1 MSRKTS
7 NLTQASLKKINNFL
21 DLIENEIDDYK
32 FFNEFQSIIAK
43 DVKMIKDCSEASIV
57 DFYIETCKQI
67 LEKYEYEIYENFYE
81 DLKARTRKKLAD
93 KYVSKENFDNNIDI
107 YFNEVKREY
116 ILHPMGESEEMAFI
130 PENRDVFIK
139 NNLKLV
145 IDCAK
150 RYQNLGLPLE
160 DLIQAGNEGLLI
172 TFNKFDTDRANLR
185 FAILDDINNSEKES
199 YSKED
204 AEKVIK
210 SNFKYTKTLD
220 ATLKQLPDDGFKSK
234 QEFIDWTN
242 ENIKKA
248 SFSSI
253 AFAWIRATIISEI
266 NKLGKIIRVP
276 KSTKK
281 DSQDTLNIIRLDSV
295 NPHTDD
301 CYHDNQISETAND
314 DFAIIDESIENM
326 EKQNLFKEILNKIMC
341 KLSATDRRIIKKKFG
356 IDAPF
361 QMSINEIAENE
372 GISPNKVKYSI
383 SNTLK
388 IIEKNISEVDK
399 KYIIELLK

>member
-1 MSRKTS
+1 MSRQFNLTKTS
-7 NLTQASLKKINNFL
+7 LSKINNFL
-21 DLIENEIDDYK
+21 DSVEDKIEDQE
-32 FFNEFQSIIAK
+32 FFDAFSNIVYK
-43 DVKMIKDCSEASIV
+43 DVKMIKDCAEASIV
-57 DFYIETCKQI
+57 DFYIDTCKE
-67 LEKYEYEIYENFYE
+67 LLNKYEYEIYEKFYD
-81 DLKARTRKKLAD
+81 DLKLKTRNKLVD
-93 KYVSKENFDNNIDI
+93 KYVSKATFDNNIDI

-116 ILHPMGESEEMAFI
+116 ILHPMGESEDMTFV

-150 RYQNLGLPLE
+150 RYQNLGLPLD

-185 FAILDDINNSEKES
+185 FAILDDINKSEKV
-199 YSKED
+199 YFTHTD
-204 AEKVIK
+204 AEELIK
-210 SNFKYTKTLD
+210 RNFQYTKTLD
-220 ATLKQLPDDGFKSK
+220 ATLKKIPENGFNSK
-234 QEFIDWTN
+234 KEFKEWTN

-266 NKLGKIIRVP
+266 NKLGKVIRVP
-276 KSTKK
+276 KSAQKEH
-281 DSQDTLNIIRLDSV
+281 SSVNIIRLDSI

-301 CYHDNQISETAND
+301 CYHDNQISEIAND
-314 DFAIIDESIENM
+314 DFVVMDESMEAM
-326 EKQNLFKEILNKIMC
+326 EKQNMFKNILERILS
-341 KLSATDRRIIKKKFG
+341 KLPMIDRRIIKKKFG

-361 QMSINEIAENE
+361 PMSINEIAENE

-388 IIEKNISEVDK
+388 IIEKSIPESDK
-399 KYIIELLK
+399 RNIIELLK

>member
-1 MSRKTS
+1 MSRQFNLTKTS
-7 NLTQASLKKINNFL
+7 LNKINSFL
-21 DLIENEIDDYK
+21 DSVEDKIEDQE
-32 FFNEFQSIIAK
+32 FFDTFNDIIYK
-43 DVKMIKDCSEASIV
+43 DVKMIKDCAETSIV
-57 DFYIETCKQI
+57 DFYISTCKE
-67 LEKYEYEIYENFYE
+67 LLNKYDYEIYEKFYD
-81 DLKARTRKKLAD
+81 DLKTKTRNKLVD
-93 KYVSKENFDNNIDI
+93 KYVSKATFDNNIDI

-116 ILHPMGESEEMAFI
+116 ILHPMGESEDMAFV

-150 RYQNLGLPLE
+150 RYQNLGLPLD

-185 FAILDDINNSEKES
+185 FAILDDINKSEKV
-199 YSKED
+199 YFTL
-204 AEKVIK
+204 AEAEELIRR
-210 SNFKYTKTLD
+210 NFQYTKTLD
-220 ATLKQLPDDGFKSK
+220 ATIKKLPVNGFNSK
-234 QEFIDWTN
+234 KEFIEWTN

-266 NKLGKIIRVP
+266 NKLGKVIRVP
-276 KSTKK
+276 KSAQKEH
-281 DSQDTLNIIRLDSV
+281 SSVNIIRLDSI

-301 CYHDNQISETAND
+301 CYHDNQISEVAND
-314 DFAIIDESIENM
+314 DFAVMDESMEAM
-326 EKQNLFKEILNKIMC
+326 EKQNMFKEILEKVLS
-341 KLSATDRRIIKKKFG
+341 KLPMIDRRIIKKKFG

-361 QMSINEIAENE
+361 PMSINEIAENE

-388 IIEKNISEVDK
+388 IIEKSIPETDK
-399 KYIIELLK
+399 RNIIELLK

>member
-1 MSRKTS
+1 MSRQFNLTKTS
-7 NLTQASLKKINNFL
+7 LNKINSFL
-21 DLIENEIDDYK
+21 DSIEDKIEDQE
-32 FFNEFQSIIAK
+32 FFDTFNDIVYK
-43 DVKMIKDCSEASIV
+43 DVKMIKDCAETSIV
-57 DFYIETCKQI
+57 DFYISTCKE
-67 LEKYEYEIYENFYE
+67 LLNKYDYEIYEKFYD
-81 DLKARTRKKLAD
+81 DLKTKTRNKLVD
-93 KYVSKENFDNNIDI
+93 KYVSKATFDNNIDI

-116 ILHPMGESEEMAFI
+116 ILHPMGESEDMAFV

-150 RYQNLGLPLE
+150 RYQNLGLPLD

-185 FAILDDINNSEKES
+185 FAILDDINKSEKV
-199 YSKED
+199 YFTL
-204 AEKVIK
+204 AEAEELIRR
-210 SNFKYTKTLD
+210 NFQYTKTLD
-220 ATLKQLPDDGFKSK
+220 ATIKKLPTNGFNSK
-234 QEFIDWTN
+234 KEFIEWTN

-266 NKLGKIIRVP
+266 NKLGKVIRVP
-276 KSTKK
+276 KSAQKEH
-281 DSQDTLNIIRLDSV
+281 SSVNIIRLDSI

-301 CYHDNQISETAND
+301 CYHDNQISEVAND
-314 DFAIIDESIENM
+314 DFAVMDESMEAM
-326 EKQNLFKEILNKIMC
+326 EKQNMFKEILEKVLS
-341 KLSATDRRIIKKKFG
+341 KLPMIDRRIIKKKFG

-361 QMSINEIAENE
+361 PMSINEIAENE

-388 IIEKNISEVDK
+388 IIEKSIPETDK
-399 KYIIELLK
+399 RNIIELLK

>member
-1 MSRKTS
+1 MNKKT
-7 NLTQASLKKINNFL
+7 NLTQASIKKIDNFL
-21 DLIENEIDDYK
+21 NSVENDIEDYQ
-32 FFNEFQSIIAK
+32 FFNEFPSIVLK
-43 DVKMIKDCSEASIV
+43 DVKMIKDCAESSIV
-57 DFYIETCKQI
+57 DFYIETCKQ
-67 LEKYEYEIYENFYE
+67 LLNKYDYEIYDDFYK
-81 DLKARTRKKLAD
+81 DLKEKTRLKLVD
-93 KYVSKENFDNNIDI
+93 KYVSKATFDNNIDI

-116 ILHPMGESEEMAFI
+116 IMHPMGESEDMAFV

-185 FAILDDINNSEKES
+185 FAILDDI
-199 YSKED
+199 
-204 AEKVIK
+204 
-210 SNFKYTKTLD
+210 
-220 ATLKQLPDDGFKSK
+220 
-234 QEFIDWTN
+234 
-242 ENIKKA
+242 KKA

-276 KSTKK
+276 KSTKT
-281 DSQDTLNIIRLDSV
+281 DSKDTLNIIRLDSV

-326 EKQNLFKEILNKIMC
+326 EKQNLFKVILDKVISNLPAI
-341 KLSATDRRIIKKKFG
+341 DRRIIKKKFG

-372 GISPNKVKYSI
+372 GISPNKIKYII

-388 IIEKNISEVDK
+388 TIEKNISPKDK

>member
-1 MSRKTS
+1 MSRQFNLTKTS
-7 NLTQASLKKINNFL
+7 LNKINSFL
-21 DLIENEIDDYK
+21 DSVEDKIEDQE
-32 FFNEFQSIIAK
+32 FFDTFNDIVYK
-43 DVKMIKDCSEASIV
+43 DVKMIKDCAETSIV
-57 DFYIETCKQI
+57 DFYISTCKE
-67 LEKYEYEIYENFYE
+67 LLDKYDYEIYEKFYD
-81 DLKARTRKKLAD
+81 DLKAKTRNKLVD
-93 KYVSKENFDNNIDI
+93 KYVSKATFDNNIDI

-116 ILHPMGESEEMAFI
+116 ILHPMGESEDMAFV

-150 RYQNLGLPLE
+150 RYQNLGLPLD

-185 FAILDDINNSEKES
+185 FAILDDINKSEKV
-199 YSKED
+199 YFTF
-204 AEKVIK
+204 AEAEELIK
-210 SNFKYTKTLD
+210 RNFQYTKTLD
-220 ATLKQLPDDGFKSK
+220 ATIKKLPANGFNSK
-234 QEFIDWTN
+234 KEFIEWTN

-266 NKLGKIIRVP
+266 NKLGKVIRVP
-276 KSTKK
+276 KSAQKEH
-281 DSQDTLNIIRLDSV
+281 SSVNIIRLDSI

-301 CYHDNQISETAND
+301 CYHDNQISEVAND
-314 DFAIIDESIENM
+314 DFAVMDESMEAM
-326 EKQNLFKEILNKIMC
+326 EKQNMFKEILEKVLS
-341 KLSATDRRIIKKKFG
+341 KLPMIDRRIIKKKFG

-361 QMSINEIAENE
+361 SMSINEIAENE

-388 IIEKNISEVDK
+388 IIEKSIPETDK
-399 KYIIELLK
+399 RNIIELLK

>member
-1 MSRKTS
+1 MNKKT
-7 NLTQASLKKINNFL
+7 NLTQASIKKIDNFL
-21 DLIENEIDDYK
+21 NSIENEIEDYQ
-32 FFNEFQSIIAK
+32 FFNEFPSIVLK
-43 DVKMIKDCSEASIV
+43 DVKMIKDCAESSIV
-57 DFYIETCKQI
+57 DFYIETCKQLLI
-67 LEKYEYEIYENFYE
+67 KYDYEIYDDFYK
-81 DLKARTRKKLAD
+81 DLKEKTRLKLVD
-93 KYVSKENFDNNIDI
+93 KYVSKATFDNNIDI

-116 ILHPMGESEEMAFI
+116 IMHPMGESEDMAFV

-185 FAILDDINNSEKES
+185 FAILDDIKNSEQEE
-199 YSKED
+199 YTLEE
-204 AEKVIK
+204 AEELIK
-210 SNFKYTKTLD
+210 RNFKYTKTLE
-220 ATLKQLPDDGFKSK
+220 ATLKQLPKNGFTSK
-234 QEFIDWTN
+234 EGFIEWTN
-242 ENIKKA
+242 INIKKA

-276 KSTKK
+276 KSTKNAEK
-281 DSQDTLNIIRLDSV
+281 DTLNIIRLDSV

-326 EKQNLFKEILNKIMC
+326 EKQNLFKGILDKIIS
-341 KLSATDRRIIKKKFG
+341 KLPAIDRRIIKKKFG

-383 SNTLK
+383 ANTLK
-388 IIEKNISEVDK
+388 TIEKNISADDK

>member
-1 MSRKTS
+1 MSKQF
-7 NLTQASLKKINNFL
+7 NLTKASLKKIEIFL
-21 DLIENEIDDYK
+21 DSIENDVNEQE
-32 FFNEFQSIIAK
+32 FFNEFQDIVYK
-43 DVKMIKDCSEASIV
+43 DVKMIKDCNEVSIV
-57 DFYIETCKQI
+57 DFYIETCKDL
-67 LEKYEYEIYENFYE
+67 LEKNNYEIYDTFYNE
-81 DLKARTRKKLAD
+81 LKQKTRTKLAD
-93 KYVSKENFDNNIDI
+93 KYVSKSYFDNNIDI

-116 ILHPMGESEEMAFI
+116 ILHPMGESEDMAFV

-150 RYQNLGLPLE
+150 RYQNLGLPLD

-172 TFNKFDTDRANLR
+172 TFNKFDSDRANLR
-185 FAILDDINNSEKES
+185 FAILDDINKSENADFTLE
-199 YSKED
+199 E
-204 AEKVIK
+204 AEELIK
-210 SNFKYTKTLD
+210 SNFQYTKTLD
-220 ATLKQLPDDGFKSK
+220 ATLNKLPKNGFDSK
-234 QEFIDWTN
+234 KEFIEWTN

-266 NKLGKIIRVP
+266 NKLGKVIRVP
-276 KSTKK
+276 KSAQKNY
-281 DSQDTLNIIRLDSV
+281 SSVNIIRLDSI

-301 CYHDNQISETAND
+301 CYHDNQISDVAND
-314 DFAIIDESIENM
+314 EFAIMDESMEAM
-326 EKQNLFKEILNKIMC
+326 EKQNMFKGILDKILS
-341 KLSATDRRIIKKKFG
+341 KLPMIDRRIIKKKFG

-361 QMSINEIAENE
+361 PMSINEIAENE

-388 IIEKNISEVDK
+388 IIEKSISESDK
-399 KYIIELLK
+399 RNIIELLK

>member
-1 MSRKTS
+1 MSRQFNLTKTS
-7 NLTQASLKKINNFL
+7 LNKINSFL
-21 DLIENEIDDYK
+21 DSVEDKIKDQE
-32 FFNEFQSIIAK
+32 FFDTFNDIVYK
-43 DVKMIKDCSEASIV
+43 DVKMIKDCAETSIV
-57 DFYIETCKQI
+57 DFYISTCKE
-67 LEKYEYEIYENFYE
+67 LLNKYDYEIYEKFYD
-81 DLKARTRKKLAD
+81 DLKTKTRNKLVD
-93 KYVSKENFDNNIDI
+93 KYVSKATFDNNIDI

-116 ILHPMGESEEMAFI
+116 ILHPMGESEDMAFV

-150 RYQNLGLPLE
+150 RYQNLGLPLD

-185 FAILDDINNSEKES
+185 FAILDDINKSEKV
-199 YSKED
+199 YFTL
-204 AEKVIK
+204 AEAEELIRR
-210 SNFKYTKTLD
+210 NFQYTKTLD
-220 ATLKQLPDDGFKSK
+220 ATIKKLPANGFNSK
-234 QEFIDWTN
+234 KEFIEWTN

-266 NKLGKIIRVP
+266 NKLGKVIRVP
-276 KSTKK
+276 KSAQKEH
-281 DSQDTLNIIRLDSV
+281 SSVNIIRLDSI

-301 CYHDNQISETAND
+301 CYHDNQISEVAND
-314 DFAIIDESIENM
+314 DFAVMDESMEAM
-326 EKQNLFKEILNKIMC
+326 EKQNMFKEILEKVLS
-341 KLSATDRRIIKKKFG
+341 KLPMIDRRIIKKKFG

-361 QMSINEIAENE
+361 PMSINEIAENE

-388 IIEKNISEVDK
+388 IIEKSIPETDK
-399 KYIIELLK
+399 RNIIELLK

>member
-1 MSRKTS
+1 MSRQFNLTKTS
-7 NLTQASLKKINNFL
+7 LNKINNFL
-21 DLIENEIDDYK
+21 YSVEDKIEDQE
-32 FFNEFQSIIAK
+32 FFEAFNDIVYK
-43 DVKMIKDCSEASIV
+43 DVKMIKDCAETSIV
-57 DFYIETCKQI
+57 DFYISTCKE
-67 LEKYEYEIYENFYE
+67 LLNKYDYEIYETFYD
-81 DLKARTRKKLAD
+81 DLKSKTRNKLVD
-93 KYVSKENFDNNIDI
+93 KYVSKATFDNNIDI

-116 ILHPMGESEEMAFI
+116 ILHPMGESEDMAFV
-130 PENRDVFIK
+130 PENRDIFIK

-150 RYQNLGLPLE
+150 RYQNLGLPLD

-185 FAILDDINNSEKES
+185 FAILDDINKSEKV
-199 YSKED
+199 YFTHTD
-204 AEKVIK
+204 AEELIK
-210 SNFKYTKTLD
+210 RNFQYTKTLD
-220 ATLKQLPDDGFKSK
+220 ATLKKIPENGFNSK
-234 QEFIDWTN
+234 KEFKEWTN

-266 NKLGKIIRVP
+266 NKLGKVIRVP
-276 KSTKK
+276 KSAQKEH
-281 DSQDTLNIIRLDSV
+281 SSVNIIHLDSI

-301 CYHDNQISETAND
+301 CYHDNQISEIAND
-314 DFAIIDESIENM
+314 DFVVMDESMEAM
-326 EKQNLFKEILNKIMC
+326 EKQNMFKNILERILS
-341 KLSATDRRIIKKKFG
+341 KLPMIDRRIIKKKFG

-361 QMSINEIAENE
+361 PMSINEIAENE

-388 IIEKNISEVDK
+388 IIEKSIPESDK
-399 KYIIELLK
+399 RNIIELLK

>member
-1 MSRKTS
+1 MSRQFNLTKTS
-7 NLTQASLKKINNFL
+7 LNKINSFL
-21 DLIENEIDDYK
+21 DSVEDKIEDQE
-32 FFNEFQSIIAK
+32 FFDTFNDIVYK
-43 DVKMIKDCSEASIV
+43 DVKMIKDCAETSIV
-57 DFYIETCKQI
+57 DFYISTCKE
-67 LEKYEYEIYENFYE
+67 LLNKYDYEIYEKFYD
-81 DLKARTRKKLAD
+81 DLKTKTRNKLVD
-93 KYVSKENFDNNIDI
+93 KYVSKATFDNNIDI

-116 ILHPMGESEEMAFI
+116 ILHPMGESEDMAFV

-150 RYQNLGLPLE
+150 RYQNLGLPLD

-185 FAILDDINNSEKES
+185 FAILDDINKSEKV
-199 YSKED
+199 YFTL
-204 AEKVIK
+204 AEAEELIRR
-210 SNFKYTKTLD
+210 NFQYTKTLD
-220 ATLKQLPDDGFKSK
+220 ATIKKLPVNGFNSK
-234 QEFIDWTN
+234 KEFIEWTN

-266 NKLGKIIRVP
+266 NKLGKVIRVP
-276 KSTKK
+276 KSAQKEH
-281 DSQDTLNIIRLDSV
+281 SSVNIIRLDSI

-301 CYHDNQISETAND
+301 CYHDNQISEVAND
-314 DFAIIDESIENM
+314 DFAVMDESMEAM
-326 EKQNLFKEILNKIMC
+326 EKQNMFKEILEKVLS
-341 KLSATDRRIIKKKFG
+341 KLPMIDRRIIKKKFG

-361 QMSINEIAENE
+361 PMSINEIAENE

-388 IIEKNISEVDK
+388 IIEKSIPETDK
-399 KYIIELLK
+399 RNIIELLK

>member
-1 MSRKTS
+1 MSRQFNLTKTS
-7 NLTQASLKKINNFL
+7 LSKINNFL
-21 DLIENEIDDYK
+21 DSVEDKIEDQE
-32 FFNEFQSIIAK
+32 FFDTFSDIVYK
-43 DVKMIKDCSEASIV
+43 DVKMIKDCAETSIV
-57 DFYIETCKQI
+57 DFYISTCKE
-67 LEKYEYEIYENFYE
+67 LLNKYDYEIYETFYD
-81 DLKARTRKKLAD
+81 DLKSKTRNKLVD
-93 KYVSKENFDNNIDI
+93 KYVSKATFDNNIDI

-116 ILHPMGESEEMAFI
+116 ILHPMGESEDMAFV

-150 RYQNLGLPLE
+150 RYQNLGLPLD

-185 FAILDDINNSEKES
+185 FAILDDINKSEKV
-199 YSKED
+199 YFTHTD
-204 AEKVIK
+204 AEELIK
-210 SNFKYTKTLD
+210 RNFQYTKTLD
-220 ATLKQLPDDGFKSK
+220 ATLKKIPENGFNSK
-234 QEFIDWTN
+234 KEFKEWTN

-266 NKLGKIIRVP
+266 NKLGRVIRVP
-276 KSTKK
+276 KSAQKEH
-281 DSQDTLNIIRLDSV
+281 SSVNIIRLDSI

-301 CYHDNQISETAND
+301 CYHDNQISEIAND
-314 DFAIIDESIENM
+314 DFAVMDESMEAM
-326 EKQNLFKEILNKIMC
+326 EKQNMFKNILERILS
-341 KLSATDRRIIKKKFG
+341 KLPMIDRRIIKKKFG

-361 QMSINEIAENE
+361 PMSINEIAENE

-388 IIEKNISEVDK
+388 IIEKSIPESDK
-399 KYIIELLK
+399 RNIIELLK

>member
-1 MSRKTS
+1 MSRQFNLTKTS
-7 NLTQASLKKINNFL
+7 LNKINSFL
-21 DLIENEIDDYK
+21 DSVEDKIEEQE
-32 FFNEFQSIIAK
+32 FFDTFNDIVYK
-43 DVKMIKDCSEASIV
+43 DVKMIKDCAETSIV
-57 DFYIETCKQI
+57 DFYISTCKE
-67 LEKYEYEIYENFYE
+67 LLNKYDYEIYEKFYD
-81 DLKARTRKKLAD
+81 DLKSKTRNKLVD
-93 KYVSKENFDNNIDI
+93 KYVSKATFDNNIDI

-116 ILHPMGESEEMAFI
+116 ILHPMGESEDMAFV

-150 RYQNLGLPLE
+150 RYQNLGLPLD

-185 FAILDDINNSEKES
+185 FAILDDINKSEKV
-199 YSKED
+199 YFTLAD
-204 AEKVIK
+204 AEELIRR
-210 SNFKYTKTLD
+210 NFQYTKTLD
-220 ATLKQLPDDGFKSK
+220 ATIKKLPANGFNSK
-234 QEFIDWTN
+234 KEFIEWTN

-266 NKLGKIIRVP
+266 NKLGKVIRVP
-276 KSTKK
+276 KSAQKEH
-281 DSQDTLNIIRLDSV
+281 SSVNIIRLDSI

-301 CYHDNQISETAND
+301 CYHDNQISEVAND
-314 DFAIIDESIENM
+314 DFAVMDESIEAMENQNM
-326 EKQNLFKEILNKIMC
+326 FKEILEKVLS
-341 KLSATDRRIIKKKFG
+341 KLPMIDRRIIKKKFG

-361 QMSINEIAENE
+361 PMSINEIAENE

-388 IIEKNISEVDK
+388 IIEKSIPESDK
-399 KYIIELLK
+399 RNIIELLK

>member
-1 MSRKTS
+1 MSRQFNLTKTS
-7 NLTQASLKKINNFL
+7 LSKINNFL
-21 DLIENEIDDYK
+21 DSVEDKIEDQE
-32 FFNEFQSIIAK
+32 FFETFNDIVYK
-43 DVKMIKDCSEASIV
+43 DVKMIKDCAETSIV
-57 DFYIETCKQI
+57 DFYISTCKE
-67 LEKYEYEIYENFYE
+67 LLNKYDYEIYETFYD
-81 DLKARTRKKLAD
+81 DLKSKTRNKLVD
-93 KYVSKENFDNNIDI
+93 KYVSKATFDNNIDI

-116 ILHPMGESEEMAFI
+116 ILHPMGESEDMAFV
-130 PENRDVFIK
+130 PENRDIFIK

-150 RYQNLGLPLE
+150 RYQNLGLPLD

-185 FAILDDINNSEKES
+185 FAILDDINKSEKL
-199 YSKED
+199 YFTHTD
-204 AEKVIK
+204 AEELIK
-210 SNFKYTKTLD
+210 RNFQYTKTLD
-220 ATLKQLPDDGFKSK
+220 ATLKKIPKNGFNSK
-234 QEFIDWTN
+234 KEFKEWTN

-266 NKLGKIIRVP
+266 NKLGKVIRVP
-276 KSTKK
+276 KSAQKEH
-281 DSQDTLNIIRLDSV
+281 SSVNIIHLDSI

-301 CYHDNQISETAND
+301 CYHDNQISEIAND
-314 DFAIIDESIENM
+314 DFVVMDESMEAM
-326 EKQNLFKEILNKIMC
+326 EKQNMFKNILERILS
-341 KLSATDRRIIKKKFG
+341 KLPMIDRRIIKKKFG

-361 QMSINEIAENE
+361 PMSINEIAENE

-388 IIEKNISEVDK
+388 IIEKSIPESDK
-399 KYIIELLK
+399 RNIIELLK

>member
-1 MSRKTS
+1 MSRQFNLTKTS
-7 NLTQASLKKINNFL
+7 LSKISNFL
-21 DLIENEIDDYK
+21 DSVEDKIEDSD
-32 FFNEFQSIIAK
+32 FFETFTDIVYK
-43 DVKMIKDCSEASIV
+43 DVKMIKDCAETSIV
-57 DFYIETCKQI
+57 DFYISTCKE
-67 LEKYEYEIYENFYE
+67 LLNKYDYEIYETFYD
-81 DLKARTRKKLAD
+81 DLKSKTRNKLVD
-93 KYVSKENFDNNIDI
+93 KYVSKATFDNNIDI

-116 ILHPMGESEEMAFI
+116 ILHPMGESEDMAFV

-150 RYQNLGLPLE
+150 RYQNLGLPLD

-185 FAILDDINNSEKES
+185 FAILDDINKSEKV
-199 YSKED
+199 YFTHTD
-204 AEKVIK
+204 AEELIK
-210 SNFKYTKTLD
+210 RNFQYTKTLD
-220 ATLKQLPDDGFKSK
+220 ATLKKIPENGFNSK
-234 QEFIDWTN
+234 KEFKEWTN

-266 NKLGKIIRVP
+266 NKLGKVIRVP
-276 KSTKK
+276 KSAQKEH
-281 DSQDTLNIIRLDSV
+281 SSVNIIRLDSI

-301 CYHDNQISETAND
+301 CYHDNQISEIAND
-314 DFAIIDESIENM
+314 DFAVMDESMEAM
-326 EKQNLFKEILNKIMC
+326 EKQNMFKNILERILS
-341 KLSATDRRIIKKKFG
+341 KLPMIDRRIIKKKFG

-361 QMSINEIAENE
+361 PMSINEIAENE

-388 IIEKNISEVDK
+388 IIEKSIPESDK
-399 KYIIELLK
+399 RNIIELLK

>member
-1 MSRKTS
+1 VSRQFNLTKTS
-7 NLTQASLKKINNFL
+7 LSKINNFL
-21 DLIENEIDDYK
+21 DSVEDKIEDQE
-32 FFNEFQSIIAK
+32 FFDAFSNIVYK
-43 DVKMIKDCSEASIV
+43 DVKMIKDCAEASIV
-57 DFYIETCKQI
+57 DFYIDTCKE
-67 LEKYEYEIYENFYE
+67 LLNKYEYEIYEKFYD
-81 DLKARTRKKLAD
+81 DLKLKTRNKLVD
-93 KYVSKENFDNNIDI
+93 KYVSKATFDNNIDI

-116 ILHPMGESEEMAFI
+116 ILHPMGESEDMAFV

-150 RYQNLGLPLE
+150 RYQNLGLPLD

-185 FAILDDINNSEKES
+185 FAILDDINKSDKV
-199 YSKED
+199 YFTL
-204 AEKVIK
+204 AEAEELIK
-210 SNFKYTKTLD
+210 RNFQYTKTLD
-220 ATLKQLPDDGFKSK
+220 ATIKKLPTNGFNSK
-234 QEFIDWTN
+234 KEFIEWTN

-266 NKLGKIIRVP
+266 NKLGKVIRVP
-276 KSTKK
+276 KSAQKEH
-281 DSQDTLNIIRLDSV
+281 SSVNIIRLDSI

-301 CYHDNQISETAND
+301 CYHDNQISEVAND
-314 DFAIIDESIENM
+314 DFVVMDESMETM
-326 EKQNLFKEILNKIMC
+326 EKQNMFKEILEKVLS
-341 KLSATDRRIIKKKFG
+341 KLPMIDRRIIKKKFG

-361 QMSINEIAENE
+361 PMSINEIAENE

-388 IIEKNISEVDK
+388 IIERSIPETDK
-399 KYIIELLK
+399 RNIIELLK

>member
-1 MSRKTS
+1 VNKKI
-7 NLTQASLKKINNFL
+7 NLTQASIKKIDNFL
-21 DLIENEIDDYK
+21 NSIENEVDDYK
-32 FFNEFQSIIAK
+32 FFNEFPSIVLK
-43 DVKMIKDCSEASIV
+43 DVKMIKDCAESSIV
-57 DFYIETCKQI
+57 DFYIETCGQ
-67 LEKYEYEIYENFYE
+67 LLNKYDFEIYDGFYK
-81 DLKARTRKKLAD
+81 DLKEKTRLKLVN
-93 KYVSKENFDNNIDI
+93 KYVSKATFDNNIDI

-116 ILHPMGESEEMAFI
+116 IMHPMGESEDMAFV

-185 FAILDDINNSEKES
+185 FAILDDINKSEKL
-199 YSKED
+199 YFTLED
-204 AEKVIK
+204 AEELIK
-210 SNFKYTKTLD
+210 RNFQYTKTLD
-220 ATLKQLPDDGFKSK
+220 ATLKQLPKNGFNNKE
-234 QEFIDWTN
+234 EFINWTN
-242 ENIKKA
+242 DNIKKA

-276 KSTKK
+276 KSSKSEK
-281 DSQDTLNIIRLDSV
+281 QETLNVIHLDSI

-326 EKQNLFKEILNKIMC
+326 ENQNLFKEVLNKSLS
-341 KLSATDRRIIKKKFG
+341 KLNAIDRRIIKKKFG

-361 QMSINEIAENE
+361 PMSINEIAENE
-372 GISPNKVKYSI
+372 NISPNKVKYSI
-383 SNTLK
+383 SNSLK
-388 IIEKNISEVDK
+388 QIEKNISPKDK
-399 KYIIELLK
+399 KYLIELLK

>member
-1 MSRKTS
+1 MSRQFNLTKTS
-7 NLTQASLKKINNFL
+7 LSKINNFL
-21 DLIENEIDDYK
+21 DSVEDKIEDQE
-32 FFNEFQSIIAK
+32 FFETFNDIVYK
-43 DVKMIKDCSEASIV
+43 DVKMIKDCAETSIV
-57 DFYIETCKQI
+57 DFYISTCKE
-67 LEKYEYEIYENFYE
+67 LLNKYDYEIYETFYD
-81 DLKARTRKKLAD
+81 DLKSKTRNKLVD
-93 KYVSKENFDNNIDI
+93 KYVSKATFDNNIDI

-116 ILHPMGESEEMAFI
+116 ILHPMGESEDMAFV
-130 PENRDVFIK
+130 PENRDIFIK

-150 RYQNLGLPLE
+150 RYQNLGLPLD

-185 FAILDDINNSEKES
+185 FAILDDINKSEKV
-199 YSKED
+199 YFTHTD
-204 AEKVIK
+204 AEELIK
-210 SNFKYTKTLD
+210 RNFQYTKTLD
-220 ATLKQLPDDGFKSK
+220 ATLKKIPENGFNSK
-234 QEFIDWTN
+234 KEFKEWTN

-266 NKLGKIIRVP
+266 NKLGKVIRVP
-276 KSTKK
+276 KSAQKEH
-281 DSQDTLNIIRLDSV
+281 SSVNIIHLDSI

-301 CYHDNQISETAND
+301 CYHDNQISEIAND
-314 DFAIIDESIENM
+314 DFVIMDESMEAM
-326 EKQNLFKEILNKIMC
+326 EKQNMFKNILERILS
-341 KLSATDRRIIKKKFG
+341 KLPMIDRRIIKKKFG

-361 QMSINEIAENE
+361 PMSINEIAENE

-388 IIEKNISEVDK
+388 IIEKSIPESDK
-399 KYIIELLK
+399 RNIIELLK

>member
-1 MSRKTS
+1 MSRQFNLTKTS
-7 NLTQASLKKINNFL
+7 LSKINNFL
-21 DLIENEIDDYK
+21 DSVEDKIEDQE
-32 FFNEFQSIIAK
+32 FFETFNDIVYK
-43 DVKMIKDCSEASIV
+43 DVKMIKDCAETSIV
-57 DFYIETCKQI
+57 DFYISTCKE
-67 LEKYEYEIYENFYE
+67 LLNKYDYEIYETFYD
-81 DLKARTRKKLAD
+81 DLKSKTRNKLVD
-93 KYVSKENFDNNIDI
+93 KYVSKATFDNNIDI

-116 ILHPMGESEEMAFI
+116 ILHPMGESEDMAFV
-130 PENRDVFIK
+130 PENRDIFIK

-150 RYQNLGLPLE
+150 RYQNLGLPLD

-185 FAILDDINNSEKES
+185 FAILDDINKSEKL
-199 YSKED
+199 YFTHID
-204 AEKVIK
+204 AEELIK
-210 SNFKYTKTLD
+210 RNFQYTKTLD
-220 ATLKQLPDDGFKSK
+220 ATLKKIPENGFNSK
-234 QEFIDWTN
+234 KEFKEWTN

-266 NKLGKIIRVP
+266 NKLGKVIRVP
-276 KSTKK
+276 KSAQKEH
-281 DSQDTLNIIRLDSV
+281 SSVNIIHLDSI

-301 CYHDNQISETAND
+301 CYHDNQISEIAND
-314 DFAIIDESIENM
+314 DFVVMDESMEAM
-326 EKQNLFKEILNKIMC
+326 EKQNMFKNILERILS
-341 KLSATDRRIIKKKFG
+341 KLPMIDRRIIKKKFG

-361 QMSINEIAENE
+361 PMSINEIAENE

-388 IIEKNISEVDK
+388 IIEKSIPESDK
-399 KYIIELLK
+399 RNIIELLK

>member
-1 MSRKTS
+1 MSRQFNLTKTS
-7 NLTQASLKKINNFL
+7 LNKINSFL
-21 DLIENEIDDYK
+21 DSVEDKIEDQE
-32 FFNEFQSIIAK
+32 FFDTFNDIVYK
-43 DVKMIKDCSEASIV
+43 DVKMIKDCAETSIV
-57 DFYIETCKQI
+57 DFYISTCKE
-67 LEKYEYEIYENFYE
+67 LLNKYDYDIYEKFYD
-81 DLKARTRKKLAD
+81 DLKIKTRNKLVD
-93 KYVSKENFDNNIDI
+93 KYVSKATFDNNIDI

-116 ILHPMGESEEMAFI
+116 ILHPMGESEDMAFV

-150 RYQNLGLPLE
+150 RYQNLGLPLD

-185 FAILDDINNSEKES
+185 FAILDDINKSEKNYFS
-199 YSKED
+199 SLD
-204 AEKVIK
+204 AEELIRR
-210 SNFKYTKTLD
+210 NFQYTKTLD
-220 ATLKQLPDDGFKSK
+220 ATIKKIPESGFYSK
-234 QEFIDWTN
+234 DEFIQWTN

-266 NKLGKIIRVP
+266 NKLGKVIRVP
-276 KSTKK
+276 KSAQKEH
-281 DSQDTLNIIRLDSV
+281 SSVNIIRLDSI

-301 CYHDNQISETAND
+301 CYHDNQISEVAND
-314 DFAIIDESIENM
+314 DFVIMDETMEAM
-326 EKQNLFKEILNKIMC
+326 EKQNLFKNILERVLS
-341 KLSATDRRIIKKKFG
+341 KLPMIDRRIIKKKFG

-361 QMSINEIAENE
+361 PMSINEIAENE

-388 IIEKNISEVDK
+388 IIEKNISESDK
-399 KYIIELLK
+399 RNIIELLK

>member
-1 MSRKTS
+1 
-7 NLTQASLKKINNFL
+7 
-21 DLIENEIDDYK
+21 
-32 FFNEFQSIIAK
+32 
-43 DVKMIKDCSEASIV
+43 
-57 DFYIETCKQI
+57 
-67 LEKYEYEIYENFYE
+67 
-81 DLKARTRKKLAD
+81 
-93 KYVSKENFDNNIDI
+93 
-107 YFNEVKREY
+107 
-116 ILHPMGESEEMAFI
+116 MGESEDMAFV

-150 RYQNLGLPLE
+150 RYQNLGLPLD

-185 FAILDDINNSEKES
+185 FAILDDINKSTKV
-199 YSKED
+199 YFTL
-204 AEKVIK
+204 AEAEELIRR
-210 SNFKYTKTLD
+210 NFQYTKTLD
-220 ATLKQLPDDGFKSK
+220 ATIKKLPTNGFNCKK
-234 QEFIDWTN
+234 EFIEWTN

-266 NKLGKIIRVP
+266 NKLGKVIRVP
-276 KSTKK
+276 KSAQKEH
-281 DSQDTLNIIRLDSV
+281 SSVNIIRLDSI

-301 CYHDNQISETAND
+301 CYHDNQISEIAND
-314 DFAIIDESIENM
+314 DFAVMDESMEAM
-326 EKQNLFKEILNKIMC
+326 EKQNMFKEILEKVLS
-341 KLSATDRRIIKKKFG
+341 KLPMIDRRIIKKKFG

-361 QMSINEIAENE
+361 PMSINEIAENE

-388 IIEKNISEVDK
+388 IIEKSIPETDK
-399 KYIIELLK
+399 RNIIELLK